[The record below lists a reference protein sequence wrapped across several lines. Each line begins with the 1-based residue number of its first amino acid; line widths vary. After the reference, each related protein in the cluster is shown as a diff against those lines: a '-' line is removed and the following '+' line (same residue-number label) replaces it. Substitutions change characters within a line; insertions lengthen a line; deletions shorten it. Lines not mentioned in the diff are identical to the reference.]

1 MLTSKWASPE
11 TDQSVNFLGL
21 ISGNVSLTFDRNFS
35 ETVGQLF
42 KINQFSF
49 WLLFDKRISLQAGL
63 SMGLR
68 WFCCRDSLFTV
79 LLCYLMCSDVFF
91 CKAADPWNVYEQNSD
106 SLSERIITIKMPGTR
121 PLKAST
127 HRIFT
132 SLDDIKLTRE
142 FFICFCDDVLIFF
155 HSLVLKDLHLLSYD
169 TYKRDIRSF

>member
-49 WLLFDKRISLQAGL
+49 WLLFDQRISLQTGL

-79 LLCYLMCSDVFF
+79 LLCYVMCSDVFF
-91 CKAADPWNVYEQNSD
+91 CKAADPWNVYEENSD

-132 SLDDIKLTRE
+132 SLDDIKLTSCHV
-142 FFICFCDDVLIFF
+142 F
-155 HSLVLKDLHLLSYD
+155 
-169 TYKRDIRSF
+169 